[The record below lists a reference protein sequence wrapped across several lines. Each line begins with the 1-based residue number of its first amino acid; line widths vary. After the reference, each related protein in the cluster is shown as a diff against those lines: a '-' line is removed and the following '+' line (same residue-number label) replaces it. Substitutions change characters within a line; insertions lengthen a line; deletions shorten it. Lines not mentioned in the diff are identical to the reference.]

1 MSNALAIAHVSQA
14 LALLIESHLQPEI
27 DMAVKVE
34 PRKPPADPPTDP
46 TVSVFLYQVTPNTAR
61 RNDDL
66 PTRAADGTLVR
77 RAVAALDLH
86 YVISAYGDEAELVGQ
101 RLIGSVVRT
110 LHEIPVLPK
119 DVIELAGEK
128 PYLAGS
134 NLADAAQRVRFTPM
148 VMDIDETSKLWGM
161 LYQTP
166 YALSVVYQASLVLI
180 DGQETPVPAKPV
192 ERSDVRVLPF
202 GAPGAPVPPGP
213 VPHTGEPAGTGDGPG
228 TGGTG
233 AGEAGTAADAEP
245 APAGVERAAKRPGKA
260 LAKAAPKTA
269 ARTRGTAQPARTSKA
284 TKRTTRTPR
293 PAEPP
298 NTDKGTRPGGDE
310 GAES

>member
-34 PRKPPADPPTDP
+34 PRKPPAEPPAEP
-46 TVSVFLYQVTPNTAR
+46 TISVFLYQVAPNSSR

-66 PTRAADGTLVR
+66 PTRAPDGTLTR
-77 RAVAALDLH
+77 RARAALDLN
-86 YVISAYGDEAELVGQ
+86 YVISAYGDETELVGQ
-101 RLIGSVVRT
+101 RLLGSVVRT

-119 DVIELAGEK
+119 DIIELAGEK

-134 NLADAAQRVRFTPM
+134 DLAETAQRVRFTPN

-166 YALSVVYQASLVLI
+166 YALSVVYQASLIFI

-192 ERSDVRVLPF
+192 ERPEVRVLPF
-202 GAPGAPVPPGP
+202 GAPGAPAP
-213 VPHTGEPAGTGDGPG
+213 PG
-228 TGGTG
+228 TGTGGLPGDGRAEAADTRPAPEDRTG
-233 AGEAGTAADAEP
+233 ARGAAPSKAAEAVTKSPAK
-245 APAGVERAAKRPGKA
+245 APAKAVAKTTARAR
-260 LAKAAPKTA
+260 KT
-269 ARTRGTAQPARTSKA
+269 
-284 TKRTTRTPR
+284 TPR
-293 PAEPP
+293 PAKAARPRARG
-298 NTDKGTRPGGDE
+298 TDRDADGTETTGHD
-310 GAES
+310 